1 MRRYRITI
9 GDKAFEVEIVSVRG
23 DEARVLV
30 NGRPYEVK
38 FTSLAGAG
46 AGPAPIPGAYKPV
59 APPKPAPS
67 SAPPSP
73 RKAAPAPTKPAK
85 AAPPAPTPADLG
97 MVLAPMP
104 GSVLDVLVKVGDG
117 VQAGDTVAKLEAMK
131 MENDIRASISGVIT
145 EIMVK
150 KGDIVAVG
158 DVLLVI
164 SEVD

>member
-9 GDKAFEVEIVSVRG
+9 GDKAFEVEIVTVRG

-38 FTSLAGAG
+38 FASLTGAVPS
-46 AGPAPIPGAYKPV
+46 PAPIPGAPKPV
-59 APPKPAPS
+59 TPPKPASP
-67 SAPPSP
+67 APPSP
-73 RKAAPAPTKPAK
+73 RKAAPVPHKPGK
-85 AAPPAPTPADLG
+85 AAPPAPTPGDLG

-104 GSVLDVLVKVGDG
+104 GSVLDVLVKVGDR

-145 EIMVK
+145 EVMVK